1 MFGVTILGN
10 NSAIPAFGRHPTA
23 QVVTLNDQIFLFDC
37 GEGTQQQISKYKIK
51 RSKINYIF
59 ISHMHGDHYFGF
71 VPLITSMSLLGREA
85 PLHVFGPPQ
94 LKDILTLQLQAANT
108 ELGFQ
113 LNFTAITQ
121 EEVLVDTHKFTISCI
136 STKHRIPCFGFKITE
151 KKPLRKLHKEM
162 AVAYEIPAAYYDK
175 LKQGLDYIQKD
186 GTVVANHLV
195 TFANKPARTYAY
207 LADTIYDEELID
219 KVLGIDMLYHETTY
233 LKDAEERAALRY
245 HCTTTQAAT
254 IAQKANVKRLLIGH
268 FSSKYEDLQ
277 PFLVEAKTIFTNT
290 ELALE
295 GITFKL

>member
-151 KKPLRKLHKEM
+151 KKPLQKLHKEM

>member
-10 NSAIPAFGRHPTA
+10 NSALPAFGRHPTA

-37 GEGTQQQISKYKIK
+37 GEGTQQQIAKYRIK

-85 PLHVFGPPQ
+85 PLHVFAPPQ
-94 LKDILTLQLQAANT
+94 LQHILELQLQAANT
-108 ELGFQ
+108 QLGFQ
-113 LNFTAITQ
+113 LNFNPISK
-121 EEVLVDTHKFTISCI
+121 EEILVDTTKFTINCI
-136 STKHRIPCFGFKITE
+136 ATKHRIPCFGFKITE
-151 KKPLRKLHKEM
+151 KKPLRKLNKEM
-162 AVAYEIPAAYYDK
+162 AVAHEIPAAYFEK

-186 GTVVANHLV
+186 GTIIPNHLV
-195 TFANKPARTYAY
+195 TFANTPARSYAY

-219 KVLGIDMLYHETTY
+219 KVSEIDLLYHETTY
-233 LKDAEERAALRY
+233 LKDAEDRAALRY

-268 FSSKYEDLQ
+268 FSSKYEDVH
-277 PFLVEAKTIFTNT
+277 PFLTEAKTIFTNT
-290 ELALE
+290 DLALE